1 MDILYAWIASI
12 ASGITPLIIKASSKS
27 LIKSPWLFNIL
38 WTLFSVPFLGLFAL
52 LRGGGLPHHWAS
64 LLLLSLCYAGFY
76 VFYTISLFRI
86 DVSTMGP
93 LFSLRTVFATLLGVI
108 VLSEHL
114 SWLGGLLILIIVLMS
129 PIAAYTE
136 KLLLKSFFHIDVLL
150 AVIAMAALAL
160 VGFYTNLS
168 VHENGFATTLL
179 WQDILTLIILLP
191 TLLLVKPSERRID
204 KKKLR
209 PFILIGVADFVYTAS
224 ATLAFAH
231 NLALSSVI
239 VSLPLSMVFAF
250 MLSRVNSRFSEHHSN
265 KVYVI
270 RFTGAFVM
278 VGCAIW
284 LSLL

>member
-27 LIKSPWLFNIL
+27 LVRDPWLFNIL
-38 WTLFSVPFLGLFAL
+38 WTLFSIPFVGLFAF
-52 LRGGGLPHHWAS
+52 LRGGGLPHQWMS

-76 VFYTISLFRI
+76 VFYTVSLYRI

-93 LFSLRTVFATLLGVI
+93 LFSLRTVFASLLGVI
-108 VLSEHL
+108 ILGEHL
-114 SWLGGLLILIIVLMS
+114 SWLGGVLIVIIVLMS
-129 PIAAYTE
+129 PFAAYTE
-136 KLLLKSFFHIDVLL
+136 RLRLRSFFHFDVML

-160 VGFYTNLS
+160 VGYYTNLS
-168 VHENGFATTLL
+168 VRQNGFATTLL
-179 WQDILTLIILLP
+179 WQDMLTLIILLP
-191 TLLLVKPSERRID
+191 TLLLVKPSERHIE
-204 KKKLR
+204 KNKLK
-209 PFILIGVADFVYTAS
+209 PFILIGITDFAYTAT

-239 VSLPLSMVFAF
+239 VSLPLSMVFALA
-250 MLSRVNSRFSEHHSN
+250 LSRASNKFSEHHSMR
-265 KVYVI
+265 VYAV

-284 LSLL
+284 LSFI